1 MRRALLLLLGL
12 AATPVP
18 ALAADDQ
25 PIGQIKTAA
34 GSVTIEHGGAGKPG
48 APGDRVF
55 ASDLVRTG
63 TDGSVGITFADSSMM
78 SLGPS
83 SELRLDSFA
92 FDQTTHEGS
101 FDSSLLAGTL
111 AVHSGQIVAETPEA
125 MKIHTPAAVLAVRG
139 TELVVRATGGGS

>member
-1 MRRALLLLLGL
+1 MTRALLLLLGL
-12 AATPVP
+12 AAPTL
-18 ALAADDQ
+18 AMAADDQ
-25 PIGQIKTAA
+25 PIGQLKTAS

-55 ASDLVRTG
+55 ASDVVRTG
-63 TDGSVGITFADSSMM
+63 ADGTVGITFADSSMM

-101 FDSSLLAGTL
+101 FDSSLLTGTL
-111 AVHSGQIVAETPEA
+111 AVHSGQIVEQTPEA

-139 TELVVRATGGGS
+139 TQLVVRAAGGGS